1 MGQAWQT
8 RLSSHHYPAKWAK
21 VIMKDIKIEYS
32 VSYSKLLMINMLLTK
47 LLFNE
52 SFFPSPIKNAAA
64 QLSGCTNY
72 ITYDGYSSNKIC
84 FCLLPI
90 LMIL

>member
-21 VIMKDIKIEYS
+21 VIIKEIKIEYS
-32 VSYSKLLMINMLLTK
+32 VSYSKLLMINILLTK

-52 SFFPSPIKNAAA
+52 LFFPFSHKKRSRSVER
-64 QLSGCTNY
+64 LH
-72 ITYDGYSSNKIC
+72 
-84 FCLLPI
+84 
-90 LMIL
+90 

>member
-21 VIMKDIKIEYS
+21 VIMKEIKIEYS
-32 VSYSKLLMINMLLTK
+32 VSYSKLVMINMLLTK

-52 SFFPSPIKNAAA
+52 LFFPFSHKKNAAA

-84 FCLLPI
+84 FCLLLI
-90 LMIL
+90 L